1 MIDDEKLLQLHDA
14 GMNAAEIAA
23 ELGVTTRTVGRHRAR
38 LGLSRPAKN
47 GGFRV
52 TPEWKARV
60 EALLDD
66 GCSIREAART
76 MECRKETVSRHF
88 PGRGWTYREGG
99 EFRRDQRL
107 IEMKG
112 KL

>member
-1 MIDDEKLLQLHDA
+1 MIDDEKFLQLHDD
-14 GMNAAEIAA
+14 GMNAADIAA
-23 ELGVTTRTVGRHRAR
+23 ELGVSVRTVSRHRAR
-38 LGLSRPAKN
+38 LGLGRPGN
-47 GGFRV
+47 NHGFRV

-88 PGRGWTYREGG
+88 PGRGWTYRMGG
-99 EFRRDQRL
+99 EFGRAQRL
-107 IEMKG
+107 MKG